1 MIESLTEIE
10 FSNKE
15 LQDAYLGEAYFL
27 RAFTHFFLFIN
38 YRNIPLIKEL
48 PKAPNEY
55 KPQATPEE
63 AWDFIIDDL
72 IKAKDL
78 LPDKNFWD
86 AKNKGRVTKASA
98 YALLGKSYLYRSGIE
113 PVSYTHLRAHETG
126 RNLVCRL
133 LLEKKKKKNCI

>member
-1 MIESLTEIE
+1 MYTAASQANQMIESLTEIE

-86 AKNKGRVTKASA
+86 AKIKDV
-98 YALLGKSYLYRSGIE
+98 
-113 PVSYTHLRAHETG
+113 
-126 RNLVCRL
+126 
-133 LLEKKKKKNCI
+133 

>member
-72 IKAKDL
+72 IYKDMTYPKVHKQKL
-78 LPDKNFWD
+78 SSH
-86 AKNKGRVTKASA
+86 V
-98 YALLGKSYLYRSGIE
+98 LYF
-113 PVSYTHLRAHETG
+113 
-126 RNLVCRL
+126 
-133 LLEKKKKKNCI
+133 